1 MNMSPD
7 DYWSIDF
14 LGVDAEKAS
23 AIVEQVVE
31 SGLATS
37 ANSADPDAFLTLHL
51 DADTALA
58 LDSALAAS
66 SPRGD
71 TTRVIDSLRE
81 AISHWMSTRGTHR

>member
-1 MNMSPD
+1 MSPD
-7 DYWSIDF
+7 GYWSIDF
-14 LGVDAEKAS
+14 IGVDEEKAS

-31 SGLATS
+31 FGLATS
-37 ANSADPDAFLTLHL
+37 ATAADPDLFLTLHL

-58 LDSALAAS
+58 LDAALAAS

-81 AISHWMSTRGTHR
+81 AISHWTSTRGTHR